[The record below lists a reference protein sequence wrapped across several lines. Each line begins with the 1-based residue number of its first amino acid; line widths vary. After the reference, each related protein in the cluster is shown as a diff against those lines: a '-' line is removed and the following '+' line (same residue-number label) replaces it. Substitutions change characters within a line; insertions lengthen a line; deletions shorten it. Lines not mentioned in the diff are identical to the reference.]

1 MGHELIVSAFY
12 GLSGNTT
19 RYDGYLVLPGGQD
32 AYGSDVIA
40 AHVQNTASDALITL
54 LDAWVLDVGQIRAI
68 IDSGVPVFC
77 WLPIDAAP
85 LSTAD
90 EAFLRASGARPVAMS
105 RFGQAQLAGAGIP
118 SSYVP
123 HGVETQIFKPPVDR
137 LALRKKY
144 NMDKRFVCGMN
155 ASNKD
160 SIRKAFSEQMEAFAR
175 FSRNHPEANALLS
188 LHTLRAAP
196 TGLNLL
202 RMAER
207 KGVPTRVAFNDNYA
221 ITIGGITPQLLSEW
235 YGTLDVLM
243 GRSYGEGFGIPLI
256 EAQATGTPVI
266 TGDFSAMDELCGSG
280 WKSPGQPFWNE
291 HHGSDWSTPMIDY
304 KCPECGHEDGLV
316 AALELA
322 YEAWKTDQMPEYR
335 ERAREFALQYDA
347 DLVLDKYWKPV
358 LAEIES
364 LTRGATPLRP
374 LERDRDAT
382 LARLQDAFN
391 AGSLNAEAFGERAQK
406 ALAASAGEDLA
417 ALVADL
423 PEAAVAA
430 LWHLILGG
438 SRRIL
443 TARSR

>member
-1 MGHELIVSAFY
+1 MFY
-12 GLSGNTT
+12 GLAGATTNYGGN
-19 RYDGYLVLPGGQD
+19 LLLPAGQD

-40 AHVQNTASDALITL
+40 AHASNAAVEAVISLM
-54 LDAWVLDVGQIRAI
+54 DAWVLDRGQVRAI
-68 IDSGVPVFC
+68 IESGIPFFC
-77 WLPIDAAP
+77 WMPVDCQP

-90 EAFLRASGARPVAMS
+90 ESFLRESGAHPIAMS
-105 RFGQAQLAGAGIP
+105 RHGQAEMAKAGIHAAL
-118 SSYVP
+118 VP
-123 HGVETQIFKPPVDR
+123 HGIDTQVFKPPQDR
-137 LALRKKY
+137 LALRQKY
-144 NMDKRFVCGMN
+144 KMDKRFTVGMN
-155 ASNKD
+155 GANKD
-160 SIRKAFSEQMEAFAR
+160 NIRKAYGEQLEAFAC
-175 FSRNHPEANALLS
+175 FSRNHPEANALMS

-207 KGVPTRVAFNDNYA
+207 KGIPTRVAFNDNYA
-221 ITIGGITPQLLSEW
+221 ITIGGITPALLAEW

-243 GRSYGEGFGIPLI
+243 GRSYGEGFGIPLV
-256 EAQATGTPVI
+256 ESQACGTPVI

-280 WKSPGQPFWNE
+280 WRVTGQKFWNE
-291 HHGSDWSTPMIDY
+291 HHGSDWSTPLIDY

-322 YEAWKTDQMPEYR
+322 YEAWKTDRMPEYR
-335 ERAREFALQYDA
+335 EKAREFALQYDA

-364 LTRGATPLRP
+364 MTRGATPLRP

-391 AGSLNAEAFGERAQK
+391 SGSLDAEAFGERAQK

-430 LWHLILGG
+430 
-438 SRRIL
+438 
-443 TARSR
+443 